1 MSTYYSFYA
10 GKITTDGIFKVL
22 GPYMINKDGEKK
34 LTSFFWRSRSF
45 IHWDDFNAHL
55 IPIEDM
61 DEEVKSFCIDGI
73 DNNYSIGY
81 WLSKAELSRMAND
94 EPIRG
99 YLPIKEA
106 VMLVQSNYDPEVI
119 EWEIGKPIPSE
130 IVAGMTEAERGN
142 YAFVSYIDR
151 GAAEYQAAKIIDTL
165 NEFEDDFMLNE
176 GEQFG
181 VIVQVA

>member
-1 MSTYYSFYA
+1 MSTYYNFFA

-34 LTSFFWRSRSF
+34 LHSFFWRSRSF
-45 IHWDDFNAHL
+45 ICWDDFNAHL
-55 IPIEDM
+55 IPIEKM
-61 DEEVKSFCIDGI
+61 DEEVKNFCIDGI
-73 DNNYSIGY
+73 DIDYSIGY
-81 WLSKAELSRMAND
+81 WISADELRRMANG

-99 YLPIKEA
+99 YLPIEEA
-106 VMLVQSNYDPEVI
+106 IALVRSNYDPEVI
-119 EWEIGKPIPSE
+119 EWEISKPISPE
-130 IVAGMTEAERGN
+130 ITAGMTEVERDK

-151 GAAEYQAAKIIDTL
+151 GSAEYQAAKIIDTL
-165 NEFEDDFMLNE
+165 NEFEEYLMLNE

>member
-22 GPYMINKDGEKK
+22 GPYMINKDGEKR
-34 LTSFFWRSRSF
+34 LHSFFWRSRSF
-45 IHWDDFNAHL
+45 IRWDDFNACP
-55 IPIEDM
+55 IPIEKM
-61 DEEVKSFCIDGI
+61 DEEVRKFCVDGI
-73 DNNYSIGY
+73 DTDYSIGY
-81 WLSKAELSRMAND
+81 WISAAELLRMAND

-99 YLPIKEA
+99 YLPVKEA
-106 VMLVQSNYDPEVI
+106 IMLVQSNYDPEVI
-119 EWEIGKPIPSE
+119 EWEISKPIPSE

-165 NEFEDDFMLNE
+165 NEFEDDLMLNE